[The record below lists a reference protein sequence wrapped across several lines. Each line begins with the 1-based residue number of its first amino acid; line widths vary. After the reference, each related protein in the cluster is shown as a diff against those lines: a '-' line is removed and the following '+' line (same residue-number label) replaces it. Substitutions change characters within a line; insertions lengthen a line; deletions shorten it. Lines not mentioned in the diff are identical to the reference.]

1 MIKRKSLPEVGHLTG
16 IPKAFL
22 EYPSIVEVYLLG
34 IQSDHWIKYK
44 SSMIT
49 EMQVDYGAA
58 GGVSIMKGGKP
69 GAVQLSMTM
78 SELEIETAH
87 DYGAEVNSDDS
98 NDNKSIEQGIR
109 EARRTT
115 QQTAGGSI
123 GSGGT

>member
-1 MIKRKSLPEVGHLTG
+1 
-16 IPKAFL
+16 
-22 EYPSIVEVYLLG
+22 LLG

-69 GAVQLSMTM
+69 ASVQLSMTM

-87 DYGAEVNSDDS
+87 DYGAEVNADDS
-98 NDNKSIEQGIR
+98 NDNKAITESIQ
-109 EARRTT
+109 EAKR
-115 QQTAGGSI
+115 QTARVPDQVAGRL
-123 GSGGT
+123 